1 MWSKILVIA
10 AVLGAVTAQIPAIA
24 KRDFIE
30 NRQVD
35 NLSLDPACQSALSMV
50 QTLYLSEPTPPADLE
65 SVTLPADPCVTPS
78 FTGTLQSEWV
88 SYTSELF
95 AWVSSHTT
103 EIDNFIT
110 ACSSLVGEAATAYP
124 VCSSDVTGLVSAA
137 TTAAATTSA
146 AATSA
151 AATSAAASSAAASS
165 AAATT
170 SAHTTAAS
178 ETSTPHA
185 TTSHAVSS
193 AGASTS
199 ASPSSAVPTTNAA
212 PRETGFV
219 VAAAVAVA
227 GFMGA
232 VAVL

>member
-1 MWSKILVIA
+1 MKMWSKILVIA

-151 AATSAAASSAAASS
+151 AASSAAASS

-178 ETSTPHA
+178 ETSTPNT

>member
-1 MWSKILVIA
+1 MKMWSKILVIA

-151 AATSAAASSAAASS
+151 AATSAAASSAAA
-165 AAATT
+165 TT